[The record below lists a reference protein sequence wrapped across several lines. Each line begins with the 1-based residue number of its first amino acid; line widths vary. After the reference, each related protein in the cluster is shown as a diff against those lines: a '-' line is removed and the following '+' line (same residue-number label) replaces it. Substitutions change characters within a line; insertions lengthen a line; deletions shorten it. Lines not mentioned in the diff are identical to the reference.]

1 MEQYKVLEKIGKGAF
16 GSALLV
22 KDQHEKKNLAGFVV
36 AYRINLYRDTIQ
48 AVTSFAKQNKLSILM
63 QEQMIAHLHMKY
75 RTDIEGLQQQEI
87 IELLLASLI
96 TFGRLLQV
104 FIWLKRPYSSYFRKW
119 RDPQAHLSVLL
130 DPSVVE
136 SPTEPK
142 WSPDDVS
149 DSENYR

>member
-1 MEQYKVLEKIGKGAF
+1 
-16 GSALLV
+16 
-22 KDQHEKKNLAGFVV
+22 
-36 AYRINLYRDTIQ
+36 
-48 AVTSFAKQNKLSILM
+48 M